1 MVLYYNTVRE
11 GKNNTM
17 YPLRKDITC
26 VKDLEDV
33 VCYDHV
39 GAEYKDGYRKNINF
53 LCADCSM
60 FDVDNTE
67 SDDSSTW
74 ISPEDIQT
82 AFPNVPFY
90 ISFSR
95 NHMKSKNGKAPRPK
109 FHVYFPVVEFTDM
122 EEYRQHKEQVCRYFS
137 KFDPNAK
144 DPARFFF
151 GVECPEVKYFPG
163 DTLLSDYMKQVPSI
177 DTSTGSQPTEPV
189 KQTGASI
196 PEGERNNTLFQLALS
211 IQRKYGTGDDT
222 YQKLIQESARCKPPL
237 EMAEL
242 NGIWRSALKY
252 SSSHT
257 NIFWDE
263 LNIIDQ
269 TALKELCRVKQEN
282 RRFNIKTLKLC
293 LKVFDIKVRLNEMNR
308 RTEICGLPQ
317 QFSGEDG
324 QSLFI
329 TLMTDFAS
337 SMSYRRVT
345 SQAAYEALA
354 VIASENRYHPVLEL
368 LNSEPWDNTDRLAD
382 IYSMLDITDG
392 LYKTLVK
399 KWAIQ
404 TIAILYNSEHNPVS
418 TQGVLVLQG
427 EQGIG
432 KTEFFRHLAICDKY
446 FKGGAT
452 LDMSNKDSLMSAT
465 KVWICELGEID
476 STTKKE
482 QSALKAFL
490 TEQVDRYRE
499 PYARTETIRPRR
511 TSFCGTVNPARYL
524 RDETGN
530 RRYWTIPVSRIDVEK
545 VFQHSPAWYAQFW
558 RQVHEMYKQNPK
570 GYLLTPQEQ
579 AEVNKNNSAFEAEMH
594 GEDEFMTVF
603 NTQADQSCWSW
614 RTAAD
619 ITDIL
624 NTHYKGLGLKSSTLS
639 GRLLPRI
646 QQRIGKKIERKTIRG
661 KRLLLVP
668 PCSCAPGSYH
678 TPQVPI
684 SHTQE
689 NSDDDSDTET
699 DVQF

>member
-11 GKNNTM
+11 VNNNAK
-17 YPLRKDITC
+17 YPRRKDITC
-26 VKDLEDV
+26 AKDLEDV

-39 GAEYKDGYRKNINF
+39 GAEYKDNYRRNDNF

-67 SDDSSTW
+67 SDDPNTW
-74 ISPEDIQT
+74 VYPKDIQA
-82 AFPNVPFY
+82 AFPDVPFY
-90 ISFSR
+90 VSYSR

-109 FHVYFPVVEFTDM
+109 FHVYFPVAKFTDM
-122 EEYRQHKEQVCRYFS
+122 EEYKRHKEQVCCHFP
-137 KFDPNAK
+137 KFDLNAK

-151 GVECPEVKYFPG
+151 GVECPKVEYYPG
-163 DTLLSDYMKQVPSI
+163 NTLLSEFMKQVPNVNVNS
-177 DTSTGSQPTEPV
+177 GSQPRGPV
-189 KQTGASI
+189 KQKSVTI
-196 PEGERNNTLFQLALS
+196 PEGKRNNTLFRFAVF
-211 IQRKYGTGDDT
+211 IQRGHGASDDA
-222 YQKLIQESARCKPPL
+222 YQRFIQESERCDPPL

-242 NGIWRSALKY
+242 NHIWHSAIKC
-252 SSSHT
+252 STSRA
-257 NIFWDE
+257 NIHWGE
-263 LNIIDQ
+263 LDIVDQ
-269 TALKELCRVKQEN
+269 SAMKALCRAEPKY
-282 RRFNIKTLKLC
+282 RKFNIKTLKLC
-293 LKVFDIKVRLNEMNR
+293 LQVFGIKVRINEMNR
-308 RTEICGLPQ
+308 RTEICGLPPK
-317 QFSGEDG
+317 FSGEDE
-324 QSLFI
+324 QNLLV
-329 TLMTDFAS
+329 TLMADFAS
-337 SMSYRRVT
+337 SLSYRKAT
-345 SQAAYEALA
+345 SQAAYEFLS

-368 LNSEPWDNTDRLAD
+368 LNSEPWDGADRLGE
-382 IYSMLDITDG
+382 IYSMLGITDDFH
-392 LYKTLVK
+392 KTLVT

-404 TIAILYNSEHNPVS
+404 TVAILYNSEHNPVS

-452 LDMSNKDSLMSAT
+452 LDMSSKDSKMSAT

-490 TEQVDRYRE
+490 TEQIDRYRE
-499 PYARTETIRPRR
+499 PYARVETIRPRR

-530 RRYWTIPVSRIDVEK
+530 RRYWTIPVSKIDVEK

-558 RQVHEMYKQNPK
+558 RQIHELYKRNPK

-579 AEVNKNNSAFEAEMH
+579 ADVNKNNSAFEAEIH

-603 NTQADQSCWSW
+603 DTQADQSRWSW
-614 RTAAD
+614 MTAAD
-619 ITDIL
+619 ITAIL
-624 NTHYKGLGLKSSTLS
+624 NTHYKGLGLKSCTLS
-639 GRLLPRI
+639 RYLIPRI
-646 QQRIGKKIERKTIRG
+646 QQRIGKEFERRIVHGRRQLK
-661 KRLLLVP
+661 VP
-668 PCSCAPGSYH
+668 PCPYASGSYS
-678 TPQVPI
+678 TPQVSI

-689 NSDDDSDTET
+689 SPDDDSDTEA